1 MLRLQLIAKG
11 GRDMYSNAEKLA
23 TVVAYWARPAISQ
36 VATTKLMQLP
46 MMQSAQASLMGSG
59 IVGSGYNLA
68 MDIQPFVE
76 PLINS
81 LITPMLNRYFEGM
94 PDEAIPKT
102 ARAIVDKMK
111 QQRTFSILDGLIMF
125 EEADILEL
133 DALLAKNLPV
143 ENETNYQLIK

>member
-1 MLRLQLIAKG
+1 
-11 GRDMYSNAEKLA
+11 MYSNAEKLA

-59 IVGSGYNLA
+59 IVGNGYSLA
-68 MDIQPFVE
+68 TDIQPFIE
-76 PLINS
+76 PIVNN
-81 LITPMLNRYFEGM
+81 LITPMLSRYFEGI

-111 QQRTFSILDGLIMF
+111 QQRTFSILDGLITF

-143 ENETNYQLIK
+143 ENDTTYQIIK